1 MPSDLQVDNIKDGSG
16 TKTLATLSSS
26 AVTLSSDVTVPA
38 SVGSSMVFLE
48 KFTAS
53 STTGKIFNLDSF
65 TSYNTYVF
73 SLNALLPATDNV
85 SFTIQVG
92 TSSDSF
98 FDSGSDYRFV
108 SSHPYYD
115 GSTSGGPFIDTATGS
130 LVIAPNQGNNAEYG
144 ISGTIKIFNPTSSS
158 SKTSTRGELV
168 ALNNSEY
175 VQPRAFAGYRLATTD
190 DAYIKFYFSSG
201 NIASGTITLYGLKD
215 A

>member
-1 MPSDLQVDNIKDGSG
+1 MTGIYVDSIKDASN

-53 STTGKIFNLDSF
+53 STPLKIFNLDSF

-73 SLNALLPATDNV
+73 SLNAILPATDD
-85 SFTIQVG
+85 STFTIQVG
-92 TSSDSF
+92 TSSSSF
-98 FDSGSDYRFV
+98 FSSAGDYRFT
-108 SSHPYYD
+108 SSHPYYN
-115 GSTSGGPFIDTATGS
+115 GSTSGGPFVDSASAS
-130 LVIAPNQGNNAEYG
+130 LVIAPGMGNNAEYG
-144 ISGTIKIFNPTSSS
+144 ISGTIRIFNPISSTV
-158 SKTSTRGELV
+158 KTSTRGELV
-168 ALNNSEY
+168 SLNSGEY
-175 VQPRAFAGYRLATTD
+175 VQARSFASYRLATTD